1 MEPSDIDK
9 IIKGK
14 LQETNDAH
22 NQEMDS
28 AKPFVWSAITKE
40 LKKKKSLSW
49 YHLAAAVLLLLLS
62 FSFIFYSIQQN
73 HENEMVL
80 ISDKIDQLQK
90 NYQSQLEL
98 LNSKDA
104 EVKLLANEL
113 RGVELQLSDLGQFK
127 PISQKEI
134 IVYRT
139 DTVYV
144 KQVEYITSVSDPVI
158 SIEKTMDFEVEKS
171 EQLAQAETQHN
182 EIDAVIYPSF
192 VSQGKKQKSETIKVK
207 FLRASRN

>member
-14 LQETNDAH
+14 LHESNDTH

-28 AKPFVWSAITKE
+28 AKPFVWSAIQQE
-40 LKKKKSLSW
+40 LEKKKSLSW
-49 YHLAAAVLLLLLS
+49 YHLAAAILFLLLS
-62 FSFIFYSIQQN
+62 FTFIFYSIQQN
-73 HENEMVL
+73 HDNEMVL
-80 ISDKIDQLQK
+80 LSDRIDQLQK
-90 NYQSQLEL
+90 NYHEQLDI

-113 RGVELQLSDLGQFK
+113 RDVELQLSGLEQMK

-134 IVYRT
+134 LVYRT

-144 KQVEYITSVSDPVI
+144 KQVEYITSISNPVI
-158 SIEKTMDFEVEKS
+158 PMEKTIDFDLEKS
-171 EQLAQAETQHN
+171 EQLAQAEKQQN
-182 EIDAVIYPSF
+182 EIDEVIFPSF

-207 FLRASRN
+207 FLRASRY